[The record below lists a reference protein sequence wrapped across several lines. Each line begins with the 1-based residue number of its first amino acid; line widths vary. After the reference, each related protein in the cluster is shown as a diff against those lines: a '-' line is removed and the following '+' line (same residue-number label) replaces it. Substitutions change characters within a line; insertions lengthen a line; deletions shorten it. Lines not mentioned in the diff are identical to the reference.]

1 MKVLSVIQHTS
12 AEYLGLMEDHLEG
25 RQIRFKYYRPFVE
38 GNPMPDRNAFGDGLV
53 LLGGGPWGASG
64 SRDVPT
70 LADELVVTKSCLMQE
85 KPIIAIGL
93 GATILAMAAGGGVK
107 SAPLRFSVGEARR
120 TKDDALNGFLPEK
133 FPHVV
138 YMKDAPVLPDYAQ
151 VLAVD
156 EQGEPA
162 VFQIGE
168 NAFGFT
174 GHPAT
179 KPAIVED
186 LLMEFEEAPE
196 NSAAMLDSL
205 NKKKNALEDAL
216 VPIMT
221 GLIQKTKLMGSSS

>member
-38 GNPMPDRNAFGDGLV
+38 GNPMPDRDAFGDGLV
-53 LLGGGPWGASG
+53 LLGGGPWGAAG
-64 SRDVPT
+64 VRDIPT
-70 LADELVVTKSCLMQE
+70 LADEITVTRSCLMQG

-93 GATILAMAAGGGVK
+93 GATILAMAAGG
-107 SAPLRFSVGEARR
+107 SAKTAPFTFSVGEARR
-120 TKDDALNGFLPEK
+120 VKDDALNGYLPDT
-133 FPHVV
+133 FPHVL
-138 YMKDAPVLPDYAQ
+138 YMRDAPVLPDYAE

-156 EQGEPA
+156 KAGEPA

-179 KPAIVED
+179 KPAIIED
-186 LLMEFEEAPE
+186 LLMEFEEIPE
-196 NSAAMLDSL
+196 NSSAEFDSL
-205 NKKKNALEDAL
+205 NKSKTDLEDAL

-221 GLIQKTKLMGSSS
+221 GIIQMTGLMSKS